1 MNPLWKEIP
10 CDMLQLILQFD
21 GRLKKRN
28 GVYMNQ
34 IPRQDERFP
43 LLRTIPRKEFF
54 GNTLNSKRV
63 FMIDDTILNETFVF
77 FRRKRDE
84 NNQYY
89 SIYFEEKQQQQPDS
103 SPCKIITLHFSK
115 CFFTG
120 GCSFILP

>member
-34 IPRQDERFP
+34 ILINDEHYKLFRS
-43 LLRTIPRKEFF
+43 IPRKEFF
-54 GNTLNSKRV
+54 GTSLSGRREFIVNNEL
-63 FMIDDTILNETFVF
+63 IGETFVH

-89 SIYFEEKQQQQPDS
+89 TLYFEEKQQLDS
-103 SPCKIITLHFSK
+103 QRKITHHFSK

>member
-10 CDMLQLILQFD
+10 RDMLQLILQFD
-21 GRLKKRN
+21 GHLKKRN
-28 GVYMNQ
+28 GVYINQ
-34 IPRQDERFP
+34 IPPHDERFP

-77 FRRKRDE
+77 FRHKRDE
-84 NNQYY
+84 KNQYY
-89 SIYFEEKQQQQPDS
+89 SIYFEEQQQLDS
-103 SPCKIITLHFSK
+103 PPCKIITHHFSK

-120 GCSFILP
+120 GASFILP